1 MRFMLSVRPSV
12 APHISK
18 IQNNNKYKK
27 YKGTNTDTQKN
38 KYKCENSDK
47 EK

>member
-1 MRFMLSVRPSV
+1 MLSVRPSV
-12 APHISK
+12 TPHISK

-27 YKGTNTDTQKN
+27 YKGTNTDTK
-38 KYKCENSDK
+38 KYKYQNSDK